1 VFGALRGNTMVAMC
15 SGRVLGAVACCALL
29 ELSLVAAAPAA
40 QSRREAI
47 AAAVADPSRPTTD
60 TSRDDNRKP
69 AETLAFAGIR
79 SGDKVA
85 DFIAN
90 SGYFT
95 RLFSALVGPQGHVY
109 AVELNEIV
117 DLPNVAPLYTA
128 LQGWVRDRP
137 NVTLD
142 TVPASTPV
150 GFPAKLDVFWIS
162 QNYHDLG
169 DKFLGPL
176 DVAKFNRQ
184 VFQAL
189 RPGGL
194 YIVLDHVAAPG
205 SPAEVTE
212 TLHRIDPAVVRRQV
226 EAAGF
231 VFVGE
236 SKVLA
241 NSADDHSKKVFDPSI
256 QGHTDQFIYKF
267 RRP

>member
-1 VFGALRGNTMVAMC
+1 MLGKC
-15 SGRVLGAVACCALL
+15 SGRLLGAVSCCVLL
-29 ELSLVAAAPAA
+29 GISLADAAPAV
-40 QSRREAI
+40 QSRRDAI
-47 AAAVADPSRPTTD
+47 ATAIADPTRPTSD
-60 TSRDDNRKP
+60 TERDASRKP

-79 SGDKVA
+79 PGDRVA

-95 RLFSALVGPQGHVY
+95 RLFANLAGPHGHVY

-117 DLPNVAPLYTA
+117 DFPNVASSYHA
-128 LQGWVRDRP
+128 LQTWVQNRP
-137 NVTLD
+137 NITLD
-142 TVPASTPV
+142 TVPAITPIA
-150 GFPAKLDVFWIS
+150 FPEKLDVFWIS

-176 DVAKFNRQ
+176 DVGKFNRQ
-184 VFQAL
+184 VFDAL

-194 YIVLDHVAAPG
+194 YIVLDHVAAPDA
-205 SPAEVTE
+205 PADVTE

-231 VFVGE
+231 VFVGA

-241 NSADDHSKKVFDPSI
+241 NPTDDHSKKVFDPSI

-267 RRP
+267 QRPSR

>member
-1 VFGALRGNTMVAMC
+1 MIAKCRGQLLGALV
-15 SGRVLGAVACCALL
+15 CCTLL
-29 ELSLVAAAPAA
+29 ELCPATPAPAA
-40 QSRREAI
+40 QSARDAI
-47 AAAVADPSRPTTD
+47 TAAVADPSRPTTD
-60 TSRDDNRKP
+60 TSRDANRRP

-79 SGDKVA
+79 PGDKVA

-95 RLFSALVGPQGHVY
+95 RLFAALVGPQGHVY
-109 AVELNEIV
+109 SVELNEIV
-117 DLPNVAPLYTA
+117 DFPNVAPLYQA

-137 NVTLD
+137 NVTLV

-150 GFPAKLDVFWIS
+150 DFPAKLDVFWIS

-184 VFQAL
+184 VFEAL
-189 RPGGL
+189 KPGGL

-205 SPAEVTE
+205 SPADVTE

-226 EAAGF
+226 ESAGF

-236 SKVLA
+236 SRLLA
-241 NSADDHSKKVFDPSI
+241 NPADDHSKKVFDPAI

-267 RRP
+267 RRPR

>member
-1 VFGALRGNTMVAMC
+1 MIAKSCRRLLGAL
-15 SGRVLGAVACCALL
+15 ACCALL
-29 ELSLVAAAPAA
+29 ELGLFAAVSAA
-40 QSRREAI
+40 QSKHDSIGAAI
-47 AAAVADPSRPTTD
+47 ADPSRPATD
-60 TSRDDNRKP
+60 TNRDASRRP
-69 AETLAFAGIR
+69 AETLAFADIKP
-79 SGDKVA
+79 GDKVA

-95 RLFSALVGPQGHVY
+95 RLFSDVVGPQGHVY
-109 AVELNEIV
+109 AVELNEV
-117 DLPNVAPLYTA
+117 VSFPNVAPLYKA
-128 LQGWVRDRP
+128 LQGWARDRP

-150 GFPAKLDVFWIS
+150 AFPAKLDVFWIS

-184 VFQAL
+184 VFEAL

-205 SPAEVTE
+205 SPADVTE

-231 VFVGE
+231 EFVGE
-236 SKVLA
+236 SKLLA
-241 NSADDHSKKVFDPSI
+241 NPADDHSKKVFDPAI

-267 RRP
+267 RRPR